1 MDKNKIDA
9 EIKALQSGFMG
20 NDAIYMGKRN
30 GIEVGYLAAVKKYEA
45 KIERYEKALKAAQ
58 VALETCYDVINF
70 PANGETRQ
78 DAAIVAINE
87 ALSGEGG
94 FDYQSR
100 EFEKGKPAP
109 EGAIKAMH
117 ERWEDYR
124 RAQRVPDLWHMGN
137 S

>member
-20 NDAIYMGKRN
+20 NDSFYMGKRN

-78 DAAIVAINE
+78 DAAIVTING
-87 ALSGEGG
+87 ALSGEGENELCTICNKNPKG
-94 FDYQSR
+94 DQLTVCDECYQS
-100 EFEKGKPAP
+100 FDG
-109 EGAIKAMH
+109 
-117 ERWEDYR
+117 DR
-124 RAQRVPDLWHMGN
+124 RGFWTSDNYQ
-137 S
+137 